1 MAYQS
6 TTVLGPII
14 LSGSLEGSEK
24 TSGQVTSFNVWD
36 SRLATSTSLTPTRI
50 RAIRNDATVQLARQ
64 AVVSPIIHTPWN
76 YNPTKDAPE
85 GAVDEIVT
93 IFEPLRDWLL
103 QNAVYGALDFGWAPF
118 EIIYVPKEGRITITR
133 FKQLLQDF
141 TTILVYISSGE
152 FAGFANEP
160 ISIGGVANNVIIPL
174 PYAVNFNLAV
184 EGTDWY
190 GQSVSSVLDT
200 ICTRWDDV
208 DKAANR
214 YDKKIA
220 GASWVVYYP
229 VGETMVGGVLT
240 ANDKIAKDILSHLEA
255 SGGVAVPDEIQ
266 EWLDDSV
273 DRELKGKWRIELISA
288 PNSSQASFVDRQK
301 YLDTLKIRAFGIP
314 ERSILE
320 GQFGTKAEAEV
331 HADIALSSIDT
342 KHRLICDQINE
353 RIVRPLLR
361 MNYGEKYENSVTIA
375 PAPLVDAQFQTIK
388 EIYRLLVQSPQVIA
402 KEIQNIDVQ
411 TLRDSM
417 GIPSVPD
424 ADNDYSSI
432 ETQLQQQQ
440 KQVNDQNLG
449 KKQHDN
455 EKDGE

>member
-14 LSGSLEGSEK
+14 LSGTLEGSER
-24 TSGQVTSFNVWD
+24 TSGQVTHFNVWD
-36 SRLATSTSLTPTRI
+36 SRLTTSTSLTPTRI
-50 RAIRNDATVQLARQ
+50 REIRNDATVQLARQ

-76 YNPTKDAPE
+76 YNPTKDAPA
-85 GAVDEIVT
+85 GAVDEIVA

-118 EIIYVPKEGRITITR
+118 EIIYVPKDGRVTITR

-141 TTILVYISSGE
+141 TSILVYVNSGE

-160 ISIGGVANNVIIPL
+160 ISIGGVANNVIITL
-174 PYAVNFNLAV
+174 PYAINFNLAV

-200 ICTRWDDV
+200 ICTRWNDV
-208 DKAANR
+208 DKSANR

-229 VGETMVGGVLT
+229 VGETMVSGALT
-240 ANDKIAKDILSHLEA
+240 ANDKIAKDILTHLEA

-288 PNSSQASFVDRQK
+288 PNSSQSDFVDRQK

-353 RIVRPLLR
+353 RAIRPLLR
-361 MNYGEKYENSVTIA
+361 MNYGEKYENSVSIA
-375 PAPLVDAQFQTIK
+375 PAPLVDAQFQTVK
-388 EIYRLLVQSPQVIA
+388 EIYRLLVQSPQIIA
-402 KEIQNIDVQ
+402 KEVQNIDVQ
-411 TLRDSM
+411 ALRDSM

-424 ADNDYSSI
+424 ADNDYSDI
-432 ETQLQQQQ
+432 QEANELKQ
-440 KQVNDQNLG
+440 KQLNDQNLG
-449 KKQHDN
+449 KKQNDDP
-455 EKDGE
+455 KDGE